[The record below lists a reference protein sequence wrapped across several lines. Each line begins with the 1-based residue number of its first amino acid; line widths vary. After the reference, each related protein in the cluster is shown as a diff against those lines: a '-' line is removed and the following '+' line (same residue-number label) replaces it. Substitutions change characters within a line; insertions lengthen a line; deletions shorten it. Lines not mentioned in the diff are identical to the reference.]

1 MDILITAKMRN
12 LQLFQEKTWRKEIC
26 AHTSPETKEKEG
38 CRVTMVVV

>member
-12 LQLFQEKTWRKEIC
+12 KQLFLRKTWRNKIC

-38 CRVTMVVV
+38 CRVTRVVV